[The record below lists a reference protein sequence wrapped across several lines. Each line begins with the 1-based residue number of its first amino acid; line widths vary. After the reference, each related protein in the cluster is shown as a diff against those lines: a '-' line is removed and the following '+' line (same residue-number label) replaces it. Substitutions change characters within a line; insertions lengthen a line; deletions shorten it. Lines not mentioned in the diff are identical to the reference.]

1 MSIASLIYKNRHVG
15 KNVYMYLKQP
25 LKIDLSIKEKYNN
38 AGFKKV
44 TGMHVS
50 LN

>member
-1 MSIASLIYKNRHVG
+1 MSIASLMYKNRHVG

-44 TGMHVS
+44 MHVY